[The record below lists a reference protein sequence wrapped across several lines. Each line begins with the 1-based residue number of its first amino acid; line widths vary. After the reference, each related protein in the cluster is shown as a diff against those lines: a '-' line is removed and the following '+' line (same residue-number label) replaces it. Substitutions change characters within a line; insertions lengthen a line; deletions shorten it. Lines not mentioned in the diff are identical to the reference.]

1 MLSEQLFCALVKVAF
16 TTTWLYV
23 HLCLTS
29 KTYVQN
35 TLLNNDK
42 IYLGISAIYS
52 RHLTFEI
59 THPLTLAVPVLES

>member
-1 MLSEQLFCALVKVAF
+1 MVVNNKNTQFEVAF

-35 TLLNNDK
+35 TLLNYDK
-42 IYLGISAIYS
+42 ICLGNSAIYS

-59 THPLTLAVPVLES
+59 TRPLTLAVPVLES